1 LTLYVH
7 TFKKNELIIVILLLL
22 INRLEA
28 DLESQMKRSGGGDN
42 SMGGKRNDNS
52 SNKASNQGGV
62 GGSGGSMELSEL
74 LGVDIATLPTKSN
87 NTSTANINVNATT
100 SDDAVKKVEGTIQAE
115 GSGSGSDVHGQRQNQ
130 QMVDILQAQRDRYKD
145 RLAAV
150 RHCTHTSTRYTISHN
165 TLSRDIT

>member
-1 LTLYVH
+1 
-7 TFKKNELIIVILLLL
+7 LIL

-28 DLESQMKRSGGGDN
+28 DLESQMKRSGGDN
-42 SMGGKRNDNS
+42 SMGGKRNDNT

-74 LGVDIATLPTKSN
+74 LGVDIAALPTKSSN
-87 NTSTANINVNATT
+87 ASTANINVNTN
-100 SDDAVKKVEGTIQAE
+100 SNDDAVKKVEGSIQAE
-115 GSGSGSDVHGQRQNQ
+115 GSDAPGQRQNQ

-150 RHCTHTSTRYTISHN
+150 CHCTCSRTCTLHHGKLYHVTSHFLILHDVT
-165 TLSRDIT
+165 

>member
-1 LTLYVH
+1 
-7 TFKKNELIIVILLLL
+7 
-22 INRLEA
+22 
-28 DLESQMKRSGGGDN
+28 
-42 SMGGKRNDNS
+42 MGGKRNDNA

-87 NTSTANINVNATT
+87 NTSAANINVNTNT
-100 SDDAVKKVEGTIQAE
+100 SDDAVKKVDGTIAAE
-115 GSGSGSDVHGQRQNQ
+115 GSGSDAPGQRQNQ

-150 RHCTHTSTRYTISHN
+150 RHCTCTHTCVIPNKSHHLILPRI
-165 TLSRDIT
+165 TLHYFI

>member
-1 LTLYVH
+1 L
-7 TFKKNELIIVILLLL
+7 FL

-28 DLESQMKRSGGGDN
+28 DLESQMKRSGGDN

-52 SNKASNQGGV
+52 SSKASNQGGV

-74 LGVDIATLPTKSN
+74 LGVDIATVPTKSN
-87 NTSTANINVNATT
+87 NTSTTNINVNTNT
-100 SDDAVKKVEGTIQAE
+100 SDDAVKKVEGSIQAE
-115 GSGSGSDVHGQRQNQ
+115 GSGSDVPGQRQNQ

-150 RHCTHTSTRYTISHN
+150 RHCTWTYTRCTISYHIMFFHVLSHN
-165 TLSRDIT
+165 VM